1 MHWKLD
7 NQRKG
12 DTNCYIVNSMNYYT
26 NIDPMQISSP
36 KQVIILVLV
45 FKLPLFSCLLQSKNS
60 YAMLLKRLFFYAI
73 WCSLWLFSWAMC
85 FTLICA
91 PWLCKWE
98 RIGDKNLM
106 FIKKVKRFLHIIGW
120 AQIAKVMLH
129 LFLSSYSFFIIPLTK
144 LWCELSIILHWIIM
158 LNPKPLKA
166 CHVSRGSQLHN
177 FGTWD

>member
-73 WCSLWLFSWAMC
+73 
-85 FTLICA
+85 
-91 PWLCKWE
+91 
-98 RIGDKNLM
+98 
-106 FIKKVKRFLHIIGW
+106 
-120 AQIAKVMLH
+120 
-129 LFLSSYSFFIIPLTK
+129 
-144 LWCELSIILHWIIM
+144 
-158 LNPKPLKA
+158 
-166 CHVSRGSQLHN
+166 
-177 FGTWD
+177 